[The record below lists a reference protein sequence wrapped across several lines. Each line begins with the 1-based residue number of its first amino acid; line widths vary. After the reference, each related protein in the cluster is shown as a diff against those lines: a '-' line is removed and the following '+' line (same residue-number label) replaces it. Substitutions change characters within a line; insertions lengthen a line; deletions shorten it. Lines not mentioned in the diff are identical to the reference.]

1 MLQRGVTL
9 FHRIGPYGMAA
20 ATQAGTSFVVLPLL
34 LLLIGADSYGRFA
47 LLEPLVAVLAQ
58 VLLLGAHQGL
68 MHAICKEG
76 ANPLHMLKRTLLGT
90 QIYVVPLL
98 AIGYGLM
105 WWWQDS
111 TLIAGLFSLALYL
124 EAMNLVCLTTVRAL
138 GDAWPFFG
146 ATLARSVTM
155 LGGILIAGLLVG
167 RGVFDERFALG
178 LIAAG
183 TALSL
188 IGLLVRIAR
197 SAANDLQEDKKGNL
211 HESITKSV
219 RYGFPLVLAG
229 LCQSAIALADRYIL
243 GAFVSPTAL
252 TAYVVSVK
260 VANALN
266 LVATPVNLW
275 WPTARFAHMQDS
287 DGGQAF
293 FRGSAVKVGAVYGA
307 VALSLIF
314 ASPWL
319 LPILG
324 PGVIAEPA
332 IASLL
337 VIAAFLQAFQVVLN
351 VGLLS
356 AGQTKKAFYIAAVV
370 AIVHVAGCLVLIPA
384 WGAFGAAAM
393 GVFSALVFASAVYS
407 ASQRVARIEQNFRVI
422 GIEFGCVVLA
432 ALSMFVLGGSR

>member
-1 MLQRGVTL
+1 MLQRGVAL

-76 ANPLHMLKRTLLGT
+76 ANPLYMLKRTLLGA
-90 QIYVVPLL
+90 QMYVVPLL
-98 AIGYGLM
+98 AIGFGLM
-105 WWWQDS
+105 CWWQDS
-111 TLIAGLFSLALYL
+111 TVIAGLFSLALYL

-146 ATLARSVTM
+146 ATLARSMTM
-155 LGGILIAGLLVG
+155 LAGILVAGLVVG
-167 RGVFDERFALG
+167 RGVLDERFALG

-197 SAANDLQEDKKGNL
+197 NAANELQAGEKEPM
-211 HESITKSV
+211 HESMKKSV

-243 GAFVSPTAL
+243 GAFVSPAAL
-252 TAYVVSVK
+252 TGYVVSVK
-260 VANALN
+260 VANAMN

-293 FRGSAVKVGAVYGA
+293 FRGAAVKIGAVYGV
-307 VALSLIF
+307 VAILLII

-337 VIAAFLQAFQVVLN
+337 VVAAFLQAFQVVLN

-356 AGQTKKAFYIAAVV
+356 AGQTKKTFYIAASV
-370 AIVHVAGCLVLIPA
+370 AVVHVAGCLVLIPA
-384 WGAFGAAAM
+384 LGAVGAAIM
-393 GVFSALVFASAVYS
+393 GVVSALVFASTVYL
-407 ASQRVARIEQNFRVI
+407 ASQRVACIQQNFRVI
-422 GIEFGCVVLA
+422 GVEFGCVVLA
-432 ALSMFVLGGSR
+432 ALSMFVLGGAR